1 MKMTEDVLERVRAYV
16 LKDFLYAR
24 PDVSLGEEDSLL
36 TNGIIDS
43 MGIMEL
49 IAFVESEFAITIE
62 DEEITEEN
70 LGTLGAIA
78 RFVAGKRVGAS
89 AS

>member
-1 MKMTEDVLERVRAYV
+1 MTEDVLERVRAYV